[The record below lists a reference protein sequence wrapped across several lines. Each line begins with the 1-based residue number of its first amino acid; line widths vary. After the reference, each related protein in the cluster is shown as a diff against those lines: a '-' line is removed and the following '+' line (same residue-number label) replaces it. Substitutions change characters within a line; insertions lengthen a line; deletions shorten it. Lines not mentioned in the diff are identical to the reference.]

1 MRRQVETGDME
12 PWVVDLHLAQ
22 KPPSSACNV
31 EQAHSLAPGRPLLV
45 GEHAFQWDQ
54 RLAPHCSGT
63 PAKQN
68 LDLVVVALGRSPAQ
82 ITICLEMKFLPV
94 IGRIMLGHGFGQKA
108 LLGSAVPS
116 LLDRFQIGK
125 EIDRATDLCERI
137 AEPIRRRCIVSGLDV
152 APILREESPQ
162 IGQDPPPVRR
172 RAMLQSIWHRHRTA
186 HAGREQ
192 FLPEEPTDARRLR
205 SVEGK
210 FFERGEHAGGMS
222 YRSGTALQGMK
233 SRPRPRWPRIAPDW
247 GAEYYQPACGAI
259 DRPRWRWIIT
269 LYPPRDGGGPDPWRI
284 G

>member
-45 GEHAFQWDQ
+45 GEHAFQRDQ

-63 PAKQN
+63 PAEQN

-94 IGRIMLGHGFGQKA
+94 IGRITLGRSFGQKA
-108 LLGSAVPS
+108 LFGSAVPS

-125 EIDRATDLCERI
+125 EIDCATDLCERI
-137 AEPIRRRCIVSGLDV
+137 AEPIRRRCIVSSLDI
-152 APILREESPQ
+152 APIPRDESLQ
-162 IGQDPPPVRR
+162 IGQDPPPIRR
-172 RAMLQSIWHRHRTA
+172 RTMPQSIWDRHRA
-186 HAGREQ
+186 ADAGSKQ

-205 SVEGK
+205 GVEGK
-210 FFERGEHAGGMS
+210 FIERGRHAGEMS
-222 YRSGTALQGMK
+222 YRSGAALQGMK
-233 SRPRPRWPRIAPDW
+233 SASRPQRPRIAPDW
-247 GAEYYQPACGAI
+247 GAEYYQAACGAI
-259 DRPRWRWIIT
+259 DRPRWCWIIT
-269 LYPPRDGGGPDPWRI
+269 LYPPRDGGSPDPWRI